1 MLRHRK
7 KHSGAQNINPMSFQ
21 AMKSPNGEA
30 NGLGNPNLNHSA
42 SDLSDDEQMTYS
54 SNQKKLMKIMPDMI
68 PINFFSQINQ
78 HLMNNHVNNDKNN
91 NSNNN
96 NNENQSDNIEEKQHA
111 IPSNIQA
118 ALNAAFLEK
127 LSTLQQHL
135 RMAGADGEGG
145 SDLIGNLL
153 GINDQG
159 ILNKVFNSSSEEA
172 ARLLGV
178 EK

>member
-21 AMKSPNGEA
+21 SMKSPNGEA
-30 NGLGNPNLNHSA
+30 NGSMGNPNLNHSA
-42 SDLSDDEQMTYS
+42 SDMSDDEQMTLS

-68 PINFFSQINQ
+68 PINFLSQINQ
-78 HLMNNHVNNDKNN
+78 HLMNNHANNDKNN
-91 NSNNN
+91 NSNN
-96 NNENQSDNIEEKQHA
+96 NNENQSDNIEEKQHS

-127 LSTLQQHL
+127 LSTLQQHF
-135 RMAGADGEGG
+135 RMAGESEGG

-159 ILNKVFNSSSEEA
+159 ILNRVFSSADEA
-172 ARLLGV
+172 AKLLGV
-178 EK
+178 DK